1 MSEEPVEV
9 IPQISPAVLAS
20 IYRTIRNVGG
30 MLLHPES
37 NDILSQEDRV
47 KLMVSMD
54 KLRGFTDLT
63 DTEYHDFMKAGID
76 DVTVVSFAENE
87 KKFFK
92 FKDSKAQ

>member
-20 IYRTIRNVGG
+20 VYRAIRQTGG

-37 NDILSQEDRV
+37 KDIFTQEGRA

-54 KLRGFTDLT
+54 QLRGFTDLT

-76 DVTVVSFAENE
+76 DVTVELIDGNGT
-87 KKFFK
+87 KFFK
-92 FKDSKAQ
+92 FKDSRAQ